1 MKNIPSQFHQQR
13 LYGAQKGSDS
23 NLLTLRHK
31 MTLQH
36 RLLRANIIQMITIA
50 VATLFGVGIT
60 AALMEQ
66 VLLRSAIADEAEYF
80 WQQLDRNPFH
90 DLPKTKNMIGY
101 LSYDDPL
108 KQFKSFS
115 YFRRT
120 TPVPAHIVSLEPG
133 YHSTS
138 LDGIKRLV
146 YISRHEH
153 KTLYLVLDE
162 RELSRLSFFFGV
174 VPLMLSLLGLYLLSW
189 LTQRLFMST
198 VSPIMLL
205 AKQLETTNINKPSI
219 LEIPDN
225 VTYKDTEILSLY
237 HSSQKLL
244 DRVQASVAR
253 EKRFSRDASH
263 ELRTPLAVM
272 KGSLEIFEKQLSRSD
287 LPEQQKSRLERSL
300 QRAGRSALEMEK
312 LISELLMLAREDYE
326 HVPGE
331 MIDCNKL
338 VINIADE
345 LKQAFKDSP
354 VTLRIEHA
362 DVWDIYAPRSVLRV
376 VIMNI
381 ATNAMRY
388 TNQGEV
394 VIKTWK
400 NNFEVTDTGEGF
412 DPEFLKHAFTPF
424 ARHHH
429 ENTQGFGLGLSIVK
443 RFCDHYGWTI
453 ELKSVR
459 GQGSQLR
466 VTVTSTHDLS
476 KSTIDKDA
484 EDEENEAF
492 FKDF

>member
-1 MKNIPSQFHQQR
+1 
-13 LYGAQKGSDS
+13 
-23 NLLTLRHK
+23 

-36 RLLRANIIQMITIA
+36 RLLRANIIQMIAIA

-66 VLLRSAIADEAEYF
+66 VLLRTAIAEEAEYF
-80 WQQLDRNPFH
+80 WSELDKNPFH

-108 KQFKSFS
+108 RQFRSFS

-120 TPVPAHIVSLEPG
+120 PQVPPHLRHLGPG
-133 YHSTS
+133 YHKTS
-138 LDGIKRLV
+138 LDNVKRLV
-146 YISRHEH
+146 YISQHDH
-153 KTLYLVLDE
+153 KTLYLILDE
-162 RELSRLSFFFGV
+162 KEISKLSFFFGV
-174 VPLMLSLLGLYLLSW
+174 VPLMLSLIGLYLLTW
-189 LTQRLFMST
+189 LTQRLFVST
-198 VSPIMLL
+198 VSPIMQL
-205 AKQLETTNINKPSI
+205 AKQLEKTNINKPSV
-219 LEIPDN
+219 LEIPEV

-272 KGSLEIFEKQLSRSD
+272 KGSLEIIEKQLKRLD
-287 LPEQQKSRLERSL
+287 LPEAQFGRLDRSV
-300 QRAGRSALEMEK
+300 QRAYRASKEMEK

-331 MIDCNKL
+331 VINANKL
-338 VINIADE
+338 IMGVADE
-345 LKQAFKDSP
+345 VKQAFPDSK
-354 VTLRIEHA
+354 VKLKLEHA
-362 DVWDIYAPRSVLRV
+362 EEWEIYAPRSVLRV

-388 TNQGEV
+388 TSEGQV
-394 VIKTWK
+394 TIKTWK
-400 NNFEVTDTGEGF
+400 NNFEIVDTGEGF

-443 RFCDHYGWTI
+443 RFCDHYGWLIQLDST
-453 ELKSVR
+453 R
-459 GQGSQLR
+459 GQGSRFRIEVSSSLE
-466 VTVTSTHDLS
+466 LE
-476 KSTIDKDA
+476 KKIEK
-484 EDEENEAF
+484 DEEDMFE
-492 FKDF
+492 DF